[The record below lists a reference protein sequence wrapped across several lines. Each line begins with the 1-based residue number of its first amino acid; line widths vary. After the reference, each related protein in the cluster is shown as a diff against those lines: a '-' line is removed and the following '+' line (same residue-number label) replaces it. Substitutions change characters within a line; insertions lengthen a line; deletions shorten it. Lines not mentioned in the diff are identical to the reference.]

1 MKVKNLASVFTS
13 LCLLAVITVSCS
25 SPQKARSESEHSIEA
40 VLDSADIRS
49 AALYQTYCS
58 GCHGEQMLA
67 FADRSWKHG
76 KMKDSLMLSITN
88 GFADAGMP
96 KWGAV
101 FTGEQ
106 IGEMADY
113 ILKGIEQV
121 EQYGFEEIKLASD
134 TFRTEALTFSLDTVV
149 SGMTIPWGMDFLPSG
164 DLLVTEKSG
173 RLYRVDA
180 SGKKTVVKGTPKVR
194 DDVQGG
200 LLDVILHPYF
210 EKNGW
215 LYISYSDYKVEKGDT
230 LSGTAINR
238 YTFKNDELTES
249 LNLFK
254 GTPYSK
260 AKWHYGSRFA
270 FDKDGYLFFT
280 ASDRANQ
287 KVNPQ
292 TLENAMGK
300 IHRMYDDGR
309 IPDDNPFVNDPKA
322 IASIYTYGHRNAQ
335 GLTYNT
341 NTDIMWSHEHG
352 PRGGDELN
360 IVKAGLNYG
369 WPVISYGINYDGTTF
384 TNLLEKEGMEQ
395 PVHYWVPSIAPCGM
409 TFVNSD
415 IYPEWKGDIL
425 VGSLRFKYLN
435 RCIMDGN
442 KVVGEETL
450 MKNIG
455 RLRNVKQGPDGYI
468 YVAVE
473 HPGFVFRLMP
483 INNQT
488 L

>member
-1 MKVKNLASVFTS
+1 MKSTLTKYFLPIILSVICWSCNQSTS
-13 LCLLAVITVSCS
+13 T
-25 SPQKARSESEHSIEA
+25 QGEESDQVEA

-49 AALYQTYCS
+49 EVIYQTYCS
-58 GCHGEQMLA
+58 GCHGEQMFA
-67 FADRSWKHG
+67 FADRGWKHG
-76 KMKDSLMLSITN
+76 NTKDSLILSITN
-88 GFADAGMP
+88 GYADAGMP
-96 KWGAV
+96 QWGAV
-101 FTGEQ
+101 FTEAQ

-113 ILKGIEQV
+113 ILKGIKHV
-121 EQYGFEEIKLASD
+121 EEFGFDEIILESD
-134 TFRTEALTFSLDTVV
+134 TFETQALTFSLDTVV
-149 SGMTIPWGMDFLPSG
+149 SGMSIPWGMDFLPSG

-173 RLYRVDA
+173 TLYRVDA
-180 SGKKTVVKGTPKVR
+180 SGKKTIIKGTPKVR

-200 LLDVILHPYF
+200 LLDIILHPDF
-210 EKNGW
+210 ENNHW
-215 LYISYSDYKVEKGDT
+215 LYISYSDYIIEKGDT

-238 YTFKNDELTES
+238 YTYQNDQLTES

-270 FDKDGYLFFT
+270 FDKDGYLYFT

-292 TLENAMGK
+292 TLENSMGK
-300 IHRMYDDGR
+300 IHRIYDDGR
-309 IPDDNPFVNDPKA
+309 VPEDNPFVNQSDA
-322 IASIYTYGHRNAQ
+322 IPSIYTYGHRNMQ
-335 GLTYNT
+335 GLTYNSRT
-341 NTDIMWSHEHG
+341 EVMWSHEHG

-360 IVKAGLNYG
+360 IVKAGINYG

-395 PVHYWVPSIAPCGM
+395 PIHYWVPSIAPCGM

-415 IYPEWKGDIL
+415 IYPGWDGDLL

-435 RCIMDGN
+435 RCIMDGD
-442 KVVGEETL
+442 KVIGEEIL

-473 HPGFVFRLMP
+473 HPGFVFRLVP
-483 INNQT
+483 INNS